1 MATLTKI
8 PGNDKLVDMMK
19 QIADDPS
26 LAKREVYLRALAKA
40 RFIVPI
46 EWTTSGNRRYR
57 TLSAIYTASGQ
68 RFLLAF
74 TDWQELFKWREEAD
88 ERVVALSHEELKN
101 QVMDAQN
108 SYDGFV
114 IDPYGV
120 NLICRKQEILS
131 SLPLVAPQ
139 TRRSAGREAVISIPR
154 IYSQR
159 LIGAIR
165 EELKSFYVV
174 EYAHFLLMATEDG
187 EKNYLL
193 VLDFVG
199 DNRRLFYRVSRAAQP
214 YLKKNERLTIVSSDS
229 NLGRVAI
236 RGQKPFYTRSRILD
250 IRAFFARMLL
260 RIHMWDETRRA
271 RRAGGSRS
279 SRKTKDD

>member
-1 MATLTKI
+1 MATLTTI
-8 PGNDKLVDMMK
+8 PGNDKLVEMMK

-26 LAKREVYLRALAKA
+26 FAKREVYRRALGKA

-46 EWTTSGNRRYR
+46 EWATSGNRRYR

-101 QVMDAQN
+101 QVMDADN
-108 SYDGFV
+108 NYDGFV

-120 NLICRKQEILS
+120 NLICRKQEIIS

-139 TRRSAGREAVISIPR
+139 TSRSAGREAVISIPR
-154 IYSQR
+154 LYSQR
-159 LIGAIR
+159 LLGAIR
-165 EELKSFYVV
+165 NELKQFYVV

-199 DNRRLFYRVSRAAQP
+199 DNRRLFYRISHAAQP
-214 YLKKNERLTIVSSDS
+214 YLKKNERLTIVSSSS
-229 NLGRVAI
+229 NLGRIAI
-236 RGQKPFYTRSRILD
+236 RGQKPFYTRSRLSD
-250 IRAFFARMLL
+250 LRAFFARLLL
-260 RIHMWDETRRA
+260 RISTWQESRREKKTRTPTP
-271 RRAGGSRS
+271 RRT
-279 SRKTKDD
+279 RKRT

>member
-1 MATLTKI
+1 MATLTTI
-8 PGNDKLVDMMK
+8 PGNAKLVEMMK

-26 LAKREVYLRALAKA
+26 YAKREVYLRALAKA
-40 RFIVPI
+40 RFLVPI

-88 ERVVALSHEELKN
+88 ERVVAMSHEELKS
-101 QVMDAQN
+101 QVMESKN

-114 IDPYGV
+114 IDPFGV
-120 NLICRKQEILS
+120 NLICRKQEIIS

-139 TRRSAGREAVISIPR
+139 TRRSAGREAIISIPR

-159 LIGAIR
+159 LLSAIR
-165 EELKSFYVV
+165 EELKGFYVV
-174 EYAHFLLMATEDG
+174 ETAHFLLMATEDG

-199 DNRRLFYRVSRAAQP
+199 DNRRLFYRISHAAQP
-214 YLKKNERLTIVSSDS
+214 YIKKNERLTIVSADS
-229 NLGRVAI
+229 NLGRMAI
-236 RGQKPFYTRSRILD
+236 RGQRPFYTRSRLLD
-250 IRAFFARMLL
+250 MRAWVAKLL
-260 RIHMWDETRRA
+260 FKVHRWRNMRCEKQTVRRTA
-271 RRAGGSRS
+271 RRM
-279 SRKTKDD
+279 